1 MSRYGESLDDWAELH
16 GEITDRPTGP
26 ITEHC
31 RRHGEHIP
39 ESTGDCGKCL
49 DEYHARPRDLI
60 GHVWQVD
67 PDALDAHHDHHTSQE
82 HHTQQETNDAP

>member
-1 MSRYGESLDDWAELH
+1 MRESLDDWAELH

-39 ESTGDCGKCL
+39 ASTGDCGQCL
-49 DEYHARPRDLI
+49 HEYHSRPRE
-60 GHVWQVD
+60 
-67 PDALDAHHDHHTSQE
+67 HTPRPE
-82 HHTQQETNDAP
+82 TTQ